1 MDALLTRLQKYLVWS
16 IPGAMLL
23 GFGFGS
29 LANASALRWLILPLT
44 FLMVYPMMVTMNL
57 RALAA
62 PGGHRL
68 QATALA
74 INFVVMPAIGWAVGL
89 LFFADQPAARLALLL
104 TALLP
109 TSGMTISWT
118 GFAKGNV
125 PAAVKMTVIGL
136 VAGSLLAPLYLQAL
150 LGAVVSIPTVQVALQ
165 IGLIVF
171 LPMALGHFTQKRLIA
186 RHGQVHFNAAIK
198 PKFPPWSTL
207 GVLGIVFV
215 SMALKAPDILRSPQL
230 LVTLLWP
237 LVLMYAVNF
246 TLSTLVGRALF
257 ARDDAIALV
266 YGTVMRNLSI
276 ALAIAIGVFREQGAD
291 AALLIAMAYIVQV
304 QAAAWYVRW
313 TDRLFGA
320 APAPATPA
328 KTHPSAASKP

>member
-1 MDALLTRLQKYLVWS
+1 MNTLLARLQQHLVWS

-23 GFGFGS
+23 GLAFGS
-29 LANASALRWLILPLT
+29 LTDASALRWLILPLT

-62 PGGHRL
+62 PGGLHL
-68 QATALA
+68 QGAALL
-74 INFVVMPAIGWAVGL
+74 INFLVMPAIGWALGL
-89 LFFADQPAARLALLL
+89 LFFAGQPAARLALLL

-125 PAAVKMTVIGL
+125 PAAVKMTMLGL
-136 VAGSLLAPLYLQAL
+136 IAGSLLAPLYLKAL
-150 LGAVVSIPTVQVALQ
+150 LGAVVDIPLLQVALQ
-165 IGLIVF
+165 IALIVF
-171 LPMALGHFTQKRLIA
+171 LPMALGHLTQRWLIA
-186 RHGQVHFNAAIK
+186 RHGQQHFNATLK
-198 PKFPPWSTL
+198 PRFPPWSTL

-230 LVTLLWP
+230 LATLLWP
-237 LVLMYAVNF
+237 LVLMYALNF

-257 ARDDAIALV
+257 ARGDAIALL
-266 YGTVMRNLSI
+266 YGTAMRNLSI

-291 AALLIAMAYIVQV
+291 AALLIALAYIVQV
-304 QAAAWYVRW
+304 QAAAWSVRW

-320 APAPATPA
+320 APAPAPVTKA
-328 KTHPSAASKP
+328 